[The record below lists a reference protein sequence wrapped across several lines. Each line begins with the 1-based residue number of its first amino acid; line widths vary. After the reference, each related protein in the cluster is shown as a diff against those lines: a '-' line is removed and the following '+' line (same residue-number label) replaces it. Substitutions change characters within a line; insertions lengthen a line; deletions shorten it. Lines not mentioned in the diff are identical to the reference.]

1 MRIFHFSSAAA
12 ALLVAMTGC
21 GDGKTH
27 PKTTEVT
34 GSVTLDGKALAE
46 GEVSFVVPGEAPALI
61 PIKDGNFKGKA
72 FAGTNR
78 VELRATKT
86 LPKPANALPTDEAP
100 KVNLIP
106 DKYNVQSKL
115 EANVTAG
122 GQNSFNFE
130 ASSK

>member
-1 MRIFHFSSAAA
+1 LAVAEFLAA
-12 ALLVAMTGC
+12 MPGC

-34 GSVTLDGKALAE
+34 GSVTLDGKPLAE
-46 GEVSFVVPGEAPALI
+46 GEVSFVVTGESPALI
-61 PIKDGNFKGKA
+61 PVKDGNFKGKA
-72 FAGTNR
+72 FAGKNR

-100 KVNLIP
+100 KMNLIP

-122 GQNSFNFE
+122 GQNSYKFE
-130 ASSK
+130 ATSK